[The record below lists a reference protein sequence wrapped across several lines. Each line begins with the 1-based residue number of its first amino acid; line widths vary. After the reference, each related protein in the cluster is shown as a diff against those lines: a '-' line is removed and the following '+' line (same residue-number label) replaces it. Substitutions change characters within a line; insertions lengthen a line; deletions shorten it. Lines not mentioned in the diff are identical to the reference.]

1 MCLYA
6 NTGRPLTEFGFNA
19 LLLDSYGQ
27 PVLCPGMAS
36 QLAWIFHLL
45 RLPSYVHGFPIRSDE
60 AKQVSSTIRATW
72 KNPSDTMTILLI
84 IGGDIVCQ
92 ALAQLSGPYV
102 VPVAFSF
109 GWIGYSFN
117 TLMSVVG
124 NGRLMP
130 PPDYD
135 AKLINS
141 TNGFLRDNRSW
152 VLGRL
157 LRDFEGPMEDDTA
170 LRVTVFKASDAPEAG
185 VPVYDRY
192 WLGDVFV
199 IIVQLVIAAIP
210 CIREE
215 DWSILLITSAGTVLA
230 LFTGAL
236 PQWRFEKWACRR
248 NTKKTFCLTG
258 GNGTRNAMIIIG
270 GGVGL
275 DLEDL
280 AAAES
285 PRLLRRNESR
295 TRQTLMDL
303 PLAFRITQISCIVLS
318 VLWIVLLI
326 TVTGLKQNSWYL
338 LLVGGL
344 GMGQNVVAAGAR
356 RKPSATGIH
365 LKEDKEFKE
374 RKVMYV
380 LMDIEREYP
389 GTGRSLL
396 SIYFP
401 DEKGLRKLE
410 IDWWK
415 GDREGFDRKR
425 AEDTNDHIITGSPDI
440 AKVPPSALS
449 SSHQLAIP
457 PPPPSPP
464 PTPAA
469 AANSVSDVIEKR
481 RLSERS

>member
-1 MCLYA
+1 MSF
-6 NTGRPLTEFGFNA
+6 PLT
-19 LLLDSYGQ
+19 
-27 PVLCPGMAS
+27 
-36 QLAWIFHLL
+36 WIFHLL
-45 RLPSYVHGFPIRSDE
+45 RLLSYVHGFPIRSEE
-60 AKQVSSTIRATW
+60 AKHVSSTIRATW
-72 KNPSDTMTILLI
+72 ENPSDTMTILLI
-84 IGGDIVCQ
+84 IGGDTVRQ

-109 GWIGYSFN
+109 GWIGYSFD

-141 TNGFLRDNRSW
+141 TNGFVRDNRSW

-157 LRDFEGPMEDDTA
+157 LRDFERPMEDDTA
-170 LRVTVFKASDAPEAG
+170 LRATVFEASNASEAG
-185 VPVYDRY
+185 VPVNDRY
-192 WLGDVFV
+192 WLGGVFV
-199 IIVQLVIAAIP
+199 IIVQLVVAAIP
-210 CIREE
+210 CIRED

-248 NTKKTFCLTG
+248 NTNKTLCLTG
-258 GNGTRNAMIIIG
+258 GNGTRNVMVIIG
-270 GGVGL
+270 SGVGL

-295 TRQTLMDL
+295 AKHTLMDL
-303 PLAFRITQISCIVLS
+303 PLAFRITQISCIALS

-326 TVTGLKQNSWYL
+326 TVTGLKQNTWFL

-344 GMGQNVVAAGAR
+344 GMGQNVVVAGAR
-356 RKPSATGIH
+356 RKPSASGIH
-365 LKEDKEFKE
+365 LKEVKEFKE
-374 RKVMYV
+374 HKVMHV

-396 SIYFP
+396 STFFP
-401 DEKGLRKLE
+401 DEKGLRRLE
-410 IDWWK
+410 IDWWN

-425 AEDTNDHIITGSPDI
+425 AENTNDHIITGSPDI
-440 AKVPPSALS
+440 AKVSPSTLS

-457 PPPPSPP
+457 LPSPSSTSHP
-464 PTPAA
+464 VVRRSGTRTSAA
-469 AANSVSDVIEKR
+469 AANSLSDSIEQR
-481 RLSERS
+481 CLSERS